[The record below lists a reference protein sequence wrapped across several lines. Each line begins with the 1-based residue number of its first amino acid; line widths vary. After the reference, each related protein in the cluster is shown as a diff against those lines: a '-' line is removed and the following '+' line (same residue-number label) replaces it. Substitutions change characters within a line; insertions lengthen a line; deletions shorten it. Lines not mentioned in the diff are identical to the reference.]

1 MRASMELTR
10 AWNKQKWA
18 YFFIAP
24 QLILFAVFLV
34 YPVIEGLRLS
44 LYDIKFLDKEWV
56 GLQNYIDLLKDEV
69 FIRAIIN
76 TLTFVFF
83 GTALTIIF
91 GLLISV
97 SIFDKSSKYV
107 TFIRG
112 SFYLPTIISMV
123 VLSIVWSWLLN
134 PAMGVINYY
143 MSTMGIERIN
153 FMGNIKYA
161 MPVLI
166 FMVWMVN
173 IGQAVVLLVAS
184 MLGISRDVLE
194 AADIDGTSRLQ
205 KIRHIIIPMT
215 RKTTIYI
222 TILTI
227 ISIIKVF
234 IVIDLMTRGG
244 PNYATTTMMYLC
256 YQEAFKNNSLG
267 SASAIGV
274 LMFLIVF
281 VLSMTQI
288 RHFKSED

>member
-1 MRASMELTR
+1 VRASIDIVRSWKE
-10 AWNKQKWA
+10 QKWA

-24 QLILFAVFLV
+24 QLILFALFLI
-34 YPVIEGLRLS
+34 YPVIEGVRLS

-56 GLQNYIDLLKDEV
+56 GIQNYIDLFSDEV
-69 FIRAIIN
+69 FRKATVN
-76 TLTFVFF
+76 TLTFVFW
-83 GTALTIIF
+83 GTALTIII
-91 GLLISV
+91 GLFVSV
-97 SIFDKSSKYV
+97 SIFDKSERYM

-112 SFYLPTIISMV
+112 TYYLPTIISMV
-123 VLSIVWSWLLN
+123 VLSIIWSWLLN
-134 PAMGVINYY
+134 PAMGVINHY
-143 MSTMGIERIN
+143 MSVMGLERIN
-153 FMGNIKYA
+153 FMGNTKYA

-173 IGQAVVLLVAS
+173 IGQAVVLLVAT
-184 MLGISRDVLE
+184 MLGINTDVLE
-194 AADIDGTSRLQ
+194 AADIDGTTRFQ
-205 KIRHIIIPMT
+205 KIRYIILPMT
-215 RKTTIYI
+215 KKTTIYV
-222 TILTI
+222 TIMTI

-281 VLSMTQI
+281 ILSATQLK
-288 RHFKSED
+288 HFRSDD